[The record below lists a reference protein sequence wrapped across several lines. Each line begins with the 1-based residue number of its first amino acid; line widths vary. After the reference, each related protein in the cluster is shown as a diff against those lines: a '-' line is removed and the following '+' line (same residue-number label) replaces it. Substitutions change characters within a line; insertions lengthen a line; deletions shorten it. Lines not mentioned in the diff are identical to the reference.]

1 MKIYRNQLALG
12 FSAALMGLALT
23 APEAQ
28 ATPAFARQ
36 MEMNCMS
43 CHTQALTT
51 LNSFGRQFKLSGFSM
66 TAGNKSMITGGSL
79 GTSVPLAIN
88 AGLGVKS
95 NYVSY
100 SKDGTTRDDLSAP
113 GGVAIIIGGKVAEN
127 AGANTLWNGD
137 GLIHMQ
143 TTFTK
148 PIAAGRAGFS
158 IFGGQGHGPFISTE
172 SYNTG
177 LHKELAIFDNGV
189 NTNAAQATGLGSG
202 PATGVT
208 AFYGGHGVTITG
220 GVWAKGFNSNFSNKG
235 LDVDGTHSSLY
246 RIAYD
251 LPVMAGWELS
261 MGAFGLNGS
270 TTGTPSKLFENTPG
284 AAAPWAGNITEHH
297 TKAHGFDLQALG
309 TVAGMQSQLAVMHV
323 GNWEYSMENISG
335 AALPAPVLAAQKAAA
350 QDAKATSVEA
360 RMMVV
365 PSFGVSAGYM
375 TYRNNLNNTNG
386 YKTRSLGVVHNYA
399 DNVRFS
405 VEQSRIDNNAGTGD
419 YKVTMLQ
426 ALLAF

>member
-1 MKIYRNQLALG
+1 MKRSYNPFLLGLSALCI
-12 FSAALMGLALT
+12 GLSLS

-66 TAGNKSMITGGSL
+66 TAGNKSMITGGDL

-100 SKDGTTRDDLSAP
+100 SNNSVSRDDLSAP
-113 GGVAIIIGGKVAEN
+113 AGSAIMISGKIAED

-143 TTFTK
+143 TTFTQ
-148 PIAAGRAGFS
+148 PIGAGRVGFS
-158 IFGGQGHGPFISTE
+158 IFGSQGHGPFISTE

-189 NTNAAQATGLGSG
+189 NTNAAQATKVGSG
-202 PATGVT
+202 PATGLT
-208 AFYGGHGVTITG
+208 AFFGGYGLTVTG
-220 GVWAKGFNSNFSNKG
+220 GMWANGYNSNYSNKG
-235 LDVDGTHSSLY
+235 LDVDGTHANLY
-246 RIAYD
+246 RITYD
-251 LPVMAGWELS
+251 LPVMAGWEFS
-261 MGAFGLNGS
+261 VGAFGLNGS
-270 TTGTPSKLFENTPG
+270 TTGTPNKLFENTP
-284 AAAPWAGNITEHH
+284 AASTPWNTLLTEYR
-297 TKAHGFDLQALG
+297 TKANGFDLQALG
-309 TVAGMQSQLAVMHV
+309 SIAGMQSQLAIMHV
-323 GNWEYSMENISG
+323 ANSEIEVIDASG
-335 AALPAPVLAAQKAAA
+335 KATVVQKNAQKNAR
-350 QDAKATSVEA
+350 QDAKASSVEA
-360 RMMVV
+360 RVMVW
-365 PSFGVSAGYM
+365 PKFGVSVGGLS
-375 TYRNNLNNTNG
+375 YRNDLDTTKN
-386 YKTRSLGVVHNYA
+386 YVTRTVGLLYNYA
-399 DNVRFS
+399 DNVRFT
-405 VEQSRIDNNAGTGD
+405 VEQSGIDNNSNNGD
-419 YKVTMLQ
+419 HSVTMVQ